1 MSLLRST
8 PLHDKWVRQRLV
20 RLIGRLDTAGQHQS
34 LLRSV
39 LLDPRETYDVRDAV
53 MRLAHWRPPW
63 LKLSRE
69 EFSRLAGRTPSYEG
83 DDLLSRQPGPT
94 FTLSSVLCEAGL
106 DEDSEELAR
115 DVLSAATPDTRAR
128 ILHDQRPGAL
138 TPSLMEWL
146 FLKWWEE
153 DRHHL
158 DKQGD
163 RGHELNGFVALECR
177 NRPGMWDLLTQWAR
191 NWPTDHLKWHV
202 LPRLSPAEQ
211 VRLLTSHPE
220 LHQRAVAEFLLPLR
234 ELHAALGTEGL
245 SRALRKVVL
254 AESLALVVNRANIVE
269 RPEPFGRAVKVLG
282 EWGAARPLLYELL
295 CSFDVD
301 VEARGA
307 LLMELFARDRA
318 AALRWTFAAVSYPD
332 NLPLVMRAHQ
342 LAARHPRPEDRPL
355 FLRWLRDEDVHGQL
369 LAMEGLMGLGESGAG
384 WRDRLTFLARSDS
397 PRVRLN
403 AAAGLVRE
411 GLHEWLEPL
420 RLVAVDESPGATLR
434 SEAIRWLGVL
444 DAEASRSLLYRALET
459 PPGPGD
465 IGGFGAPPA
474 SDEANE
480 AAWALNR
487 LGTPEDLAR
496 LLDARVRGQCG
507 WYFDDELENHVL
519 RQEGRSR
526 PPPPSYWERGDLL
539 EFAQAARDR
548 EE

>member
-1 MSLLRST
+1 M
-8 PLHDKWVRQRLV
+8 
-20 RLIGRLDTAGQHQS
+20 
-34 LLRSV
+34 
-39 LLDPRETYDVRDAV
+39 LLDPRESYDVRDAV
-53 MRLAHWRPPW
+53 MRLAHGRPPW

-69 EFSRLAGRTPSYEG
+69 ELSRLAGLAPSYEG
-83 DDLLSRQPGPT
+83 DDLSSREPGPT
-94 FTLSSVLCEAGL
+94 FPLSSVLCEAGL

-115 DVLSAATPDTRAR
+115 DVLSAATPDTRAS
-128 ILHDQRPGAL
+128 ILHHQRPGAL

-153 DRHHL
+153 DRHRL

-163 RGHELNGFVALECR
+163 RGNELNGFVALEYR
-177 NRPGMWDLLTQWAR
+177 HRPGMWDLLTQWAR
-191 NWPTDHLKWHV
+191 DWPTDHLKWQV

-220 LHQRAVAEFLLPLR
+220 LHPRAVAEFLLPL
-234 ELHAALGTEGL
+234 EHLHAALGTEGL

-254 AESLALVVNRANIVE
+254 AESLALVVNRADIVA
-269 RPEPFGRAVKVLG
+269 RPEPFERAVKVLG

-295 CSFDVD
+295 CSFDVA
-301 VEARGA
+301 VEAREA
-307 LLMELFARDRA
+307 LLVELFARDRA
-318 AALRWTFAAVSYPD
+318 AALRWTFAAVSYSD
-332 NLPLVMRAHQ
+332 NLPLVMKAHQ

-369 LAMEGLMGLGESGAG
+369 LAIDGLMSLGESGAG
-384 WRDRLTFLARSDS
+384 WRDRLMFLARSES
-397 PRVRLN
+397 PRVRLG

-420 RLVAVDESPGATLR
+420 RRAAGDESSEAALR
-434 SEAIRWLGVL
+434 SEAIRWLGVV
-444 DAEASRSLLYRALET
+444 DAEASRSLLYQALET

-474 SDEANE
+474 SDEANA

-496 LLDARVRGQCG
+496 LLDARVRGSCG
-507 WYFDDELENHVL
+507 WYFDDEVENHVL
-519 RQEGRSR
+519 RQEGVSR
-526 PPPPSYWERGDLL
+526 PAPPSAWERGDLL
-539 EFAQAARDR
+539 ERVQAARDG